1 MSLTLSVTGGGGVGA
16 DTFDADRSVQR
27 IRASAS
33 GCRMCVVLQR
43 PIEGPF
49 GVRGRVWSRL
59 AIGGPVAL
67 SEHEQRR

>member
-1 MSLTLSVTGGGGVGA
+1 
-16 DTFDADRSVQR
+16 
-27 IRASAS
+27 
-33 GCRMCVVLQR
+33 MCVVLQR